1 MKFRKLFFLS
11 LGFACFTTMVAC
23 KYGKVKLP
31 TLRSSLNKIK
41 GHKKYQE
48 YLKAIENESISVSK
62 EKKILEDINIIIENE
77 KKKYHLK

>member
-1 MKFRKLFFLS
+1 
-11 LGFACFTTMVAC
+11 MVAC

-31 TLRSSLNKIK
+31 TLRSSLNKK

-77 KKKYHLK
+77 KKKYLLK

>member
-1 MKFRKLFFLS
+1 MKNKMKFRKLFFLS

-48 YLKAIENESISVSK
+48 YLKAIENESICFKRK
-62 EKKILEDINIIIENE
+62 ENIRR
-77 KKKYHLK
+77 Y